1 MDEEKDKNMKLS
13 QIKPNP
19 NNPRLVK
26 DDKFSKLVESLKSF
40 GEKMMPLRPMV
51 IDENNILLGGNMRY
65 KALKELG
72 YKEVPDSWVKQVL
85 DLTEE
90 EKKEFIIKDNVGFGA
105 WDWDA
110 LANEWDTDD
119 LEAWGLEVWG
129 TETENIDYSLLDDT
143 DLEDELGEMTGGVK
157 KAIQIEFN
165 LEDYEEAKEL
175 VKFWRDNGAYV
186 GALLI
191 EKLKHEKKIL

>member
-1 MDEEKDKNMKLS
+1 
-13 QIKPNP
+13 
-19 NNPRLVK
+19 
-26 DDKFSKLVESLKSF
+26 
-40 GEKMMPLRPMV
+40 LRPMV

-129 TETENIDYSLLDDT
+129 TETENIDYSLLD
-143 DLEDELGEMTGGVK
+143 ELGEMTGGVK

>member
-1 MDEEKDKNMKLS
+1 MKLS
-13 QIKPNP
+13 KIKPNP

-72 YKEVPDSWVKQVL
+72 YKEVPDTWVKQVL

-90 EKKEFIIKDNVGFGA
+90 EKQEFIIKDNVGFGA
-105 WDWDA
+105 WDWDT
-110 LANEWDTDD
+110 LANEWDTDN
-119 LEAWGLEVWG
+119 LENWGLEVWN
-129 TETENIDYSLLDDT
+129 TETENIDYSLLDDA
-143 DLEDELGEMTGGVK
+143 DLDGELGEMTSNVK

-175 VKFWRDNGAYV
+175 VKFWRDNGTYV
-186 GALLI
+186 GSLLI

>member
-157 KAIQIEFN
+157 KAILIEFN